1 LADTRRLIV
10 QTALS
15 CVVCDVAPND
25 SEPDVITNPVSGQTV
40 TFVST
45 TPEKLETRFEIESGR
60 ATDPHHIHPLQSELI
75 SVVEGRIRRSL
86 ADGSEDVLEP
96 GQNWEIPPG
105 TPHTW
110 TAIDGYV
117 KLRIDFRPALR
128 TRLLM
133 TRLFRLAEEGKL
145 NSRGFPSPLQVTVI
159 ALEYERE
166 LRLASPPWF
175 VQRVLLGL
183 LAPLARLLG
192 YRA

>member
-1 LADTRRLIV
+1 MAELPA
-10 QTALS
+10 
-15 CVVCDVAPND
+15 
-25 SEPDVITNPVSGQTV
+25 PDVIVNPVSGQTV

-45 TPEKLETRFEIESGR
+45 TPEKLETRFEIESGH
-60 ATDPHHIHPLQSELI
+60 ANDPRHIHPLQTESI
-75 SVVEGRIRRSL
+75 SVIKGRIRRSL
-86 ADGSEDVLEP
+86 ADRSEDVLEP

-110 TAIDGYV
+110 TAIDGDV
-117 KLRIDFRPALR
+117 KLRIEFRPALR

-133 TRLFRLAEEGKL
+133 TRLFRLAEAGKL
-145 NSRGFPSPLQVTVI
+145 NSKGFPSPLQISVI
-159 ALEYERE
+159 ALEYEPE
-166 LRLASPPWF
+166 LRLARPPWF